1 MKHVKLFENYL
12 NEAKT
17 SWGVKVSSPYSN
29 KDEKKA
35 AMKFVLNDPITVVGV
50 SGLIGDDYTDLSVQF
65 SNADQ
70 VDYTYTYDVMED
82 TKEMT
87 IQYNND
93 FRNNSSYEVPLEI
106 INTYFGSTGTLVGD
120 ICLIYRKWTE
130 GVFG

>member
-1 MKHVKLFENYL
+1 MKYVKLFENYL

-17 SWGVKVSSPYSN
+17 SWGVRVSSPYSN

-35 AMKFVLNDPITVVGV
+35 AMKFVINDPITVVGV
-50 SGLIGDDYTDLSVQF
+50 SGEIDENDTNLSVQF

-87 IQYNND
+87 IYEDGRPNG
-93 FRNNSSYEVPLEI
+93 YEVPLEI

-120 ICLIYRKWTE
+120 ICLIYRKYME
-130 GVFG
+130 DVFG

>member
-17 SWGVKVSSPYSN
+17 SWGVRVSSPYSN

-35 AMKFVLNDPITVVGV
+35 AMKFVINDPITVVGV
-50 SGLIGDDYTDLSVQF
+50 SGEIDENDTNLSVQF

-87 IQYNND
+87 IYEDGRPNG
-93 FRNNSSYEVPLEI
+93 YEVPLEI

-130 GVFG
+130 EVFG

>member
-1 MKHVKLFENYL
+1 MKHVKLFKQYNTL

-29 KDEKKA
+29 NAEKKA
-35 AMKFVLNDPITVVGV
+35 AMKFVINDPITVVGV
-50 SGLIGDDYTDLSVQF
+50 SGEIDENNTELSVQF

-87 IQYNND
+87 ITYED
-93 FRNNSSYEVPLEI
+93 GAGAYEVPLEI

-120 ICLIYRKWTE
+120 ICLIYRKYME
-130 GVFG
+130 DVFG